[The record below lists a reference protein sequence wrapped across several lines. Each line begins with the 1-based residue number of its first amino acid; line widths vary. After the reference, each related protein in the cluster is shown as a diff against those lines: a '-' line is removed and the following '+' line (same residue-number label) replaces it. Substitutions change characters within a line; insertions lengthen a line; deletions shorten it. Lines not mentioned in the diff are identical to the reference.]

1 MSYDKKKTAFGLS
14 FFLDTETPRHRD
26 AETPSRDVSTI
37 PMKMKKGLL
46 MRLNSN

>member
-1 MSYDKKKTAFGLS
+1 MWWKRQLS
-14 FFLDTETPRHRD
+14 GCLFFSHRDAKTPRRRD